1 METPTKPDAQTQRQN
16 NIEKFLKVGSIIVG
30 VFLISVIAI
39 VKINNPNFKVW
50 WVVGLVAFIITLTL
64 VMFFLFAILRKFKG
78 DEKDPNKYPEP
89 ITFEQAKEI
98 IKEQL
103 ITPEYADEFRGF
115 SQHKFYNA
123 GRDGKSRILVVQL
136 EPTAYEK
143 NPYRFYCLNLHY
155 PREMWSLVSQQKY
168 NPNEILRTVNAL
180 SLAPEVEPDIERTK
194 VENVLTGTTVE
205 TEKKTHKSEEKKKE
219 EKPKE
224 DLA

>member
-1 METPTKPDAQTQRQN
+1 METPIKEDKQTERQK
-16 NIEKFLKVGSIIVG
+16 NIEKFLKVGSIVVG
-30 VFLISVIAI
+30 IFLISVIII
-39 VKINNPNFKVW
+39 VKINNPDFNIG
-50 WVVGLVAFIITLTL
+50 WVIGLIAFIIILTL

-78 DEKDPNKYPEP
+78 EEKDKDRYPEA

-155 PREMWSLVSQQKY
+155 PKEMWSLVSQQRY
-168 NPNEILRTVNAL
+168 NPGEILRVVNAL
-180 SLAPEVEPDIERTK
+180 SLAPEIEPDIERTR

-205 TEKKTHKSEEKKKE
+205 TEKKTHKKEEKKKE

-224 DLA
+224 DLV